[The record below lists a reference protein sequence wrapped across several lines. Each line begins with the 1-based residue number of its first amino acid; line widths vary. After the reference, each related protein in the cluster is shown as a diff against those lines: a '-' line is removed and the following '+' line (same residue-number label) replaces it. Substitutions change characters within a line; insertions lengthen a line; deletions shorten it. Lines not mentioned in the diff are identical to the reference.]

1 MKDCGP
7 ENYEKNVNRRNAF
20 SHDIN
25 KCLFDDWV
33 TKGIIRSQ
41 VTCNLQNHAGLCYGL
56 INRPALFISCYNSG
70 TRIPAFSAHVVRP
83 AKKTIFKDQASAK
96 KAKQPKITKP
106 NIPKG
111 NKMTKKIKKMKNT
124 KIIKKPKF
132 TRKIKNTKKI
142 IKYKKLSVNRL
153 SWKKDTG
160 TCGMYIIV
168 K

>member
-7 ENYEKNVNRRNAF
+7 ENYEKNVDRRNAF
-20 SHDIN
+20 SHDL

-41 VTCNLQNHAGLCYGL
+41 VTCNLPNHAGLCYGL

-83 AKKTIFKDQASAK
+83 AKKTNSKNQASAK
-96 KAKQPKITKP
+96 IIPKITK
-106 NIPKG
+106 KS
-111 NKMTKKIKKMKNT
+111 KNT
-124 KIIKKPKF
+124 KIIKK
-132 TRKIKNTKKI
+132 IKI
-142 IKYKKLSVNRL
+142 IKTTMKPNIPKANKQIRKANKKRPKANKKINANVNRL